1 MSAAQVAAELAG
13 ALLAVAALALALPA
27 LVFAVQ
33 VAAACLPGRRAP
45 GASARPP
52 VALLVP
58 AHDEADGLAAPLAA
72 MRAQMRPGDRLLV
85 VADNCSDDTAAV
97 AHAAGA
103 EVVERHSD
111 DQRGKGYALAFG
123 VDHLRAAPPPV
134 VVIVD
139 ADCLLAPGALDALA
153 ADCQRRQAPV
163 QACYLMGHA
172 GLAGLTGRVAAFA
185 WAVKNRVRPRG
196 GERLGWPCPLT
207 GSGMAFPWAL
217 IADAPLATGHLA
229 EDMQLGLDL
238 ARAGHPP
245 RFCEAAIVT
254 SHFPAS
260 AQATTTQRTRWEHG
274 HLGLIGQRAWP
285 LAREAWRRRDRRL
298 AAMALDLAVPPLAL
312 LVLLVAV
319 LWLAAAGLSQW
330 VPAARAPAAAFALA
344 SAAALALAAAVLA
357 AWLRWGR
364 QWLSAWD
371 LLGIPLY
378 VLGKLGVYARF
389 LTRRQTAWVRTGRG
403 DTAQRKDD
411 SP

>member
-1 MSAAQVAAELAG
+1 MNGALVLAEVAG
-13 ALLAVAALALALPA
+13 ALLAAAGLALAVPV
-27 LVFAVQ
+27 LVFAAQ
-33 VAAACLPGRRAP
+33 VAAACLPARRAP

-58 AHDEADGLAAPLAA
+58 AHDEAAGLAAPLAA

-97 AHAAGA
+97 ARGAGA
-103 EVVERHSD
+103 EVVERTHAD
-111 DQRGKGYALAFG
+111 LRGKGYALAFG

-172 GLAGLTGRVAAFA
+172 GAARLTGRVAAFA

-238 ARAGHPP
+238 ARAGHAP
-245 RFCEAAIVT
+245 RFCEAAVVT
-254 SHFPAS
+254 SHFPES
-260 AQATTTQRTRWEHG
+260 ARATATQRTRWEHG
-274 HLGLIGQRAWP
+274 HLGLIVQRAWP
-285 LAREAWRRRDRRL
+285 LWREAARRRDVRL

-312 LVLLVAV
+312 LVLGVVA
-319 LWLAAAGLSQW
+319 LWLAAAGVSA
-330 VPAARAPAAAFALA
+330 VAPAAALPAAAFGLA
-344 SAAALALAAAVLA
+344 SAAGVAMAAAVLA

-364 QWLSAWD
+364 GLLSAWD
-371 LLGIPLY
+371 LLGIPWY
-378 VLGKLGVYARF
+378 VLGKLGVYTRF
-389 LTRRQTAWVRTGRG
+389 LTRRQTAWVRTGRDDG
-403 DTAQRKDD
+403 AQREDD
-411 SP
+411 TR